1 MKKLISLI
9 FCLFIFSSSSFALV
23 EIDITRGNLD
33 PLPIAVSPLY
43 IEQGSK
49 DIKQNGKII
58 KNVGEEISQVIEE
71 KWLGRISYSEAL
83 EIQNRFVTDRLEN
96 KVNDTILLLEH
107 EPVYTIGRTRDKS
120 SLQKEASDLP
130 YPVFETNRGGQATY
144 HGPGQLVGYP
154 ILDLKL
160 YKKDLHIYLR
170 SLEKALIDACNQF
183 KIKATTRKGLT
194 GVWCSNRKIASI
206 GVGVRHWIS
215 MHGFAINVSG
225 DLSPF
230 KEIIPCGISDVE
242 MTSIH
247 HESGN
252 KMSVEDFSKIVS
264 KSIKNELLIL
274 LSK

>member
-1 MKKLISLI
+1 MEK
-9 FCLFIFSSSSFALV
+9 
-23 EIDITRGNLD
+23 
-33 PLPIAVSPLY
+33 Y
-43 IEQGSK
+43 
-49 DIKQNGKII
+49 
-58 KNVGEEISQVIEE
+58 SQVIEE

-120 SLQKEASDLP
+120 SLQKEALDLP

-206 GVGVRHWIS
+206 GVGVRRWIS

-230 KEIIPCGISDVE
+230 KEIIPCGISDAE

-247 HESGN
+247 NESSN
-252 KMSVEDFSKIVS
+252 KVSVKDFSTVVS
-264 KSIKNELLIL
+264 KSIKNELLNL
-274 LSK
+274 LEK